1 MSRLLIVSN
10 RLPVSVERRK
20 GELHF
25 KGSVG
30 GVATGLGSYH
40 DSHESLWVGWAD
52 VPGRLDSMERERIAR
67 ELHDQHQCVPVFL
80 SADDVRDFYHG
91 YSNKTLWPLFHHFTQ
106 YAEFDAAT
114 WTAYERANRK
124 FRDAVLEV
132 AEPGDMI
139 WVQDYQLMLLPQ
151 MLREQLPDAAIG
163 FFLHIPFPTVE
174 VFRMLPQ
181 RKALLDGLLGADL
194 VGFHTYDYVRYF
206 LGTSRRLAGTE
217 DHGGRIMMNGRQIL
231 VDAFPMGI
239 DFDRYAQ
246 GVEKPAARREAE
258 RVRERTRKRKV
269 ILSVDR
275 LDYSKGIPDRLRAF
289 AAFLERYPEWR
300 DKVVLIAVAVPSRT
314 RVEHYRALKRE
325 VDELVGSING
335 TYSTI
340 DWTPIRYLYRG
351 LPFNQ
356 LMGVYAVAD
365 VALVTPL
372 RDGMNLIAKEY
383 VAAHAGR
390 EGVLV
395 LSEMAGAARELS
407 EAVQVNPF
415 DLDSVVEAIH
425 QALTMS
431 PEEQVER
438 SEAMVRRLKRY
449 TVQRWAED
457 FLSTL
462 EGVKSA
468 QIELEAR
475 LLDNATQERILE
487 HFSAARHR
495 LLVLDYDGTLTAFS
509 EDPQA
514 VQPDE
519 WLLKTLGTLVSCPRT
534 EVVVVSGRA
543 HESLGEWFAELP
555 INLVAE
561 HGVWVRSGDE
571 EWLTV
576 EPMNDEWKARIRP
589 VLESF
594 TDRAPGA
601 FVEEKDFSLVWH
613 HRKVD
618 RRLADARVAELKETL
633 VSLAADYNLA
643 VTEGNRVVEV
653 RAAGVNKG
661 RAAYR
666 WMCREDL
673 DFVFVSGDDETDE
686 EVFEAAPEGS
696 WTVRVGLAPTRAAFS
711 VRRPQELRV
720 LLERM
725 AKDCD
730 A

>member
-1 MSRLLIVSN
+1 MSRLLIISN

-20 GELHF
+20 SGLHF

-40 DSHESLWVGWAD
+40 DTHESLWIGWAD
-52 VPGRLDSMERERIAR
+52 VPGRLDSIERERIST
-67 ELHDQHQCVPVFL
+67 ELRDQHQCVPVFL
-80 SADDVRDFYHG
+80 TADDVRSFYHG
-91 YSNKTLWPLFHHFTQ
+91 FSNKTLWPLFHQFTQ
-106 YAEFDAAT
+106 YAEFDSGT
-114 WTAYERANRK
+114 WAAYERANRK

-132 AEPGDMI
+132 AEPGDII

-151 MLREQLPDAAIG
+151 MLRERLPDAGIG

-181 RKALLDGLLGADL
+181 RREILEGLLGADL
-194 VGFHTYDYVRYF
+194 IGFHTYDYARYF
-206 LGTSRRLAGTE
+206 LGTARRLAGTE
-217 DHGGRIMMNGRQIL
+217 DQGGRIMVDGREVL

-239 DFDRYAQ
+239 DFDRYAK
-246 GVEKPAARREAE
+246 GIDTPGAKREAA
-258 RVRERTRKRKV
+258 RVRERTQGRKV

-289 AAFLERYPEWR
+289 AAFLERHPEWR
-300 DKVVLIAVAVPSRT
+300 DKVKLIAVAVPSRT
-314 RVEHYRALKRE
+314 RVEHYKALKRE

-335 TYSTI
+335 AYSTI
-340 DWTPIRYLYRG
+340 DWTPVRYLYRG
-351 LPFNQ
+351 LPFNT
-356 LMGVYAVAD
+356 LMGMYAVAD

-415 DLDSVVEAIH
+415 DLDAMVDAIH
-425 QALTMS
+425 QSLTM
-431 PEEQVER
+431 PAEEQLQR
-438 SEAMVRRLKRY
+438 NEAMVRRLKRY

-457 FLSTL
+457 FLSSL
-462 EGVKSA
+462 EAVRGR
-468 QIELEAR
+468 QTELKAR
-475 LLDNATQERILE
+475 LLDTPTRTGMLE
-487 HFSAARHR
+487 QFSDARAR

-509 EDPQA
+509 ENPEA
-514 VQPDE
+514 ARPDE
-519 WLLKTLGTLVSCPRT
+519 SLVAILRKLSEDPRT
-534 EVVVVSGRA
+534 EVVVVSGRDR
-543 HESLGEWFAELP
+543 HTLDEWFADLP
-555 INLVAE
+555 IDLVAE
-561 HGVWVRSGDE
+561 HGVWVRSSGED
-571 EWLTV
+571 WLTI

-589 VLESF
+589 VLEAF
-594 TDRAPGA
+594 TDRTPGS

-618 RRLADARVAELKETL
+618 RKLAEARVGELKETL
-633 VSLAADYNLA
+633 VSLVGDFDLA
-643 VTEGNRVVEV
+643 VSEGNRVIEV

-673 DFVFVSGDDETDE
+673 DFVLFAGDDRTDE
-686 EVFEAAPEGS
+686 DVYEVAPEGS
-696 WTVRVGLAPTRAAFS
+696 WTVKVGLGPTRAAYS
-711 VRRPQELRV
+711 VRHPRELRE

-725 AKDCD
+725 VDGSG
-730 A
+730 

>member
-10 RLPVSVERRK
+10 RLPVSVERRR

-40 DSHESLWVGWAD
+40 ESHESLWVGWAD
-52 VPGRLDSMERERIAR
+52 MPGRLDSLERERIADELR
-67 ELHDQHQCVPVFL
+67 EKHQCVPVFL
-80 SADDVRDFYHG
+80 TTDDVRGFYHG
-91 YSNKTLWPLFHHFTQ
+91 FSNKTLWPLFHQFTQ

-114 WTAYERANRK
+114 WAVYERANRK
-124 FRDAVLEV
+124 FCTAVLEV

-139 WVQDYQLMLLPQ
+139 WVQDYQLMLLPS
-151 MLREQLPDAAIG
+151 MLREKLPDASIG

-181 RKALLDGLLGADL
+181 RRELLDGLLGADL
-194 VGFHTYDYVRYF
+194 IGFHTYDYVRYF
-206 LGTSRRLAGTE
+206 LGTARRLAGTE
-217 DHGGRIMMNGRQIL
+217 DQRGRIIVDDRQVL

-239 DFDRYAQ
+239 DFDRYAK
-246 GVEKPAARREAE
+246 GIDAPGAVREAN
-258 RVRERTRKRKV
+258 RVRERTGGRRV

-275 LDYSKGIPDRLRAF
+275 LDYTKGIPDRLRAF
-289 AAFLERYPEWR
+289 AAFLERHPEWR
-300 DKVVLIAVAVPSRT
+300 DKVTLIAVAVPSRT

-340 DWTPIRYLYRG
+340 DWTPVRYLYQS
-351 LPFNQ
+351 LPFNT
-356 LMGVYAVAD
+356 LVGMYAVAD

-395 LSEMAGAARELS
+395 LSEMAGAARELT

-415 DLDSVVEAIH
+415 DLDAMVDAIDH
-425 QALTMS
+425 ALTM
-431 PEEQVER
+431 PAAEQIQR
-438 SEAMVRRLKRY
+438 NDAMVQRLRRY

-457 FLSTL
+457 FLGKL
-462 EGVKSA
+462 EEVKGVQA
-468 QIELEAR
+468 EMEAR
-475 LLDNATQERILE
+475 LLDEVTRARLLER
-487 HFSAARHR
+487 FSAAGHR
-495 LLVLDYDGTLTAFS
+495 LLVLDYDGTLTSFS
-509 EDPQA
+509 EDPDA
-514 VQPDE
+514 VRPDS
-519 WLLKTLGTLVSCPRT
+519 WLLDTLGTLAESPDT
-534 EVVVVSGRA
+534 EVVVVSGRDR
-543 HESLGEWFAELP
+543 HTLGEWFVGLP
-555 INLVAE
+555 VDLVAE

-571 EWLTV
+571 EWLTI
-576 EPMNDEWKARIRP
+576 EPLNDEWKARIRP
-589 VLESF
+589 VLEAF
-594 TDRAPGA
+594 TDRTPGS

-613 HRKVD
+613 HRAVG
-618 RRLADARVAELKETL
+618 RELAETRVGELKETL
-633 VSLAADYNLA
+633 VSLAGDYDLA
-643 VTEGNRVVEV
+643 VTEGNQVIEV

-673 DFVFVSGDDETDE
+673 DFVFFAGDDATDE
-686 EVFEAAPEGS
+686 DVFEVAPEGA
-696 WTVRVGLAPTRAAFS
+696 WTVKVGLGPTHASYS
-711 VRRPQELRV
+711 VRRPRELRA

-725 AKDCD
+725 AGDGG
-730 A
+730 